1 MNLKMP
7 LPKAA
12 IYGAG
17 ILLLLFVLW
26 SGLRPVPV
34 PAYSVVKQDY
44 VPSLLLSGEVIAKGS
59 TLLSSPISGKVLDC
73 PVDKGEKVKKG
84 QLLVQIDDTQARVER
99 DRAAAAVQLSNSQL
113 QKASTVTREEV
124 WAKSV
129 QADLAQEEAEQA
141 YTRLQ
146 VLAEAGVVSKAEL
159 EQAERQQNL
168 TQQLALSARAA
179 LDSFSP
185 EGSSIAILQSE
196 LRQRQL
202 DLAEKELQLQ
212 QYQILAPADGVL
224 LDLYVLPGELLS
236 VGGRVALLAAGEGL
250 RIKIQPD
257 QRYTE
262 LTALGNKAEAWIT
275 NDAALKW
282 PAQVVYKE
290 PSGNAEQG
298 SFTAELDFTQT
309 VPPLYP
315 GQLLTV
321 QLFGPAQAAA
331 IILPDRFLTVETGQN
346 GVWLAKDGHAV
357 FTPLQIGLRTKDG
370 VVITQ
375 GLEAGD
381 LVLSPAGLQEN
392 KRVAP
397 KPGAI

>member
-1 MNLKMP
+1 MNLKIRP
-7 LPKAA
+7 PKAA

-17 ILLLLFVLW
+17 ILFLLFVLW
-26 SGLRPVPV
+26 SAFRTVPV

-59 TLLSSPISGKVLDC
+59 TLLSSPSSGKVLDC
-73 PVDKGEKVKKG
+73 SVEKGEKVQKG
-84 QLLVQIDDTQARVER
+84 QLLVQLDDAQARVER
-99 DRAAAAVQLSNSQL
+99 DRAAAAVQLANSQL
-113 QKASTVTREEV
+113 QKASTVTREEA

-141 YTRLQ
+141 YARLK

-212 QYQILAPADGVL
+212 QYQILASADGVL

-236 VGGRVALLAAGEGL
+236 VGGRVALLASGEGL

-257 QRYTE
+257 QRYAE
-262 LTALGNKAEAWIT
+262 LAALGNKAEAWIT
-275 NDAALKW
+275 NDAATKW

-298 SFTAELDFTQT
+298 SFTAELDFSQAA
-309 VPPLYP
+309 PPLYP

-321 QLFGPAQAAA
+321 QLFGPAQTAA
-331 IILPDRFLTVETGQN
+331 IILPDRFLTVEMGQN
-346 GVWLAKDGHAV
+346 GVWLAKNGRAV

-375 GLEAGD
+375 GLEVGD

-397 KPGAI
+397 KPGAV

>member
-1 MNLKMP
+1 MKLKIRF
-7 LPKAA
+7 PKTA

-17 ILLLLFVLW
+17 ILLLLFALW

-44 VPSLLLSGEVIAKGS
+44 VPSLLLSGEVIAEGS

-73 PVDKGEKVKKG
+73 LADKGEKVHKG
-84 QLLVQIDDTQARVER
+84 QLLVQIDDAQARVER
-99 DRAAAAVQLSNSQL
+99 DRAAEAVKLANSQL

-129 QADLAQEEAEQA
+129 QADLALEEAEQEYA
-141 YTRLQ
+141 RLK
-146 VLAEAGVVSKAEL
+146 VLAEAGAVSKAEL
-159 EQAERQQNL
+159 EQAERQQKL
-168 TQQLALSARAA
+168 ARQLALSARAA
-179 LDSFSP
+179 LDSFSA
-185 EGSSIAILQSE
+185 EGSSLAILQAE

-202 DLAEKELQLQ
+202 DLAEKELQLK
-212 QYQILAPADGVL
+212 QYQILAPADGLL

-236 VGGRVALLAAGEGL
+236 VGSQVALLAAGEGL

-257 QRYTE
+257 QRYAE
-262 LTALGNKAEAWIT
+262 LAVLGNKAEAWIT
-275 NDAALKW
+275 NDATTKW
-282 PAQVVYKE
+282 PAQVVYRE

-298 SFTAELDFTQT
+298 SFTAELGFSQAA
-309 VPPLYP
+309 PPLYP

-321 QLFGPAQAAA
+321 QLFGPAQTEA
-331 IILPDRFLTVETGQN
+331 IILPDRFLTVEMGQN
-346 GVWLAKDGHAV
+346 GVWLAKDGRAV

-370 VVITQ
+370 VVITE
-375 GLEAGD
+375 GLEPGD
-381 LVLSPAGLQEN
+381 LVLSPAGLRDN

-397 KPGAI
+397 RPGAV